1 MNLTLNPLN
10 RHCITFCTL
19 FLIFSGCTTLFPDRP
34 AEIYQPP
41 EERAERRLPDAA
53 NNADE
58 LNTDIPM
65 PEKEITG
72 DIALQEPISLS
83 SGITGPETDYIQPPI
98 ESEPPLPLNTAETA
112 SKDTNNPPGIEP
124 EPLYSN
130 SLTMSEPETAG
141 SNIINTSENFSPIII
156 DARSTNIDNSASAYT
171 QVLPEPEKIEPEPE
185 KKEPEPVV
193 EEIPPPTNQELID
206 SALDYCNVSNEFWEQ
221 GDLNSAID
229 ALDKAYSIILQVNGG
244 STPEDI
250 QQKEDI
256 RLTISKRVM
265 EVYSSRYT
273 VANGT
278 HTAIPLEMNE
288 HVQKALNLF
297 TGRDKKFFLES
308 YIRSGEYRPAIVRA
322 LNEAGLPEELS
333 WLPLIESGF
342 KVKALSSARALGM
355 WQFIASTGY
364 RFGMKRDSWVD
375 ERMDPEKS
383 TTAAI
388 GYMTVLHHMFG
399 DWTTVLAAYNCGEN
413 RVLSKIKS
421 QRLNYLDNFWD
432 LYTMLPSETAFY
444 VPKFLATLHIIN
456 DPQAYGFDE
465 LPEPKPEQKFEKITV
480 NKQLHLTTIANNLDV
495 EYALMKGL
503 NAELR
508 YYVTPNRPYELK
520 VPPGKGDILLAK
532 IDDIPVYVPPVP
544 SYVTHRV
551 RSGESL
557 SVIAKRYRSSVK
569 AIMNMNNLRSSSFIR
584 SGWKLKIPTRGASS
598 VSAPP
603 AYVSIPAGGE
613 LKYTVQKGDS
623 LWLIA
628 NRYHTTV
635 NGIKTL
641 NNLKRTTLQVGQ
653 VLVLSPGGVKVEPGT
668 TIDYQVMKG
677 DSPYLIA
684 KKYQMNLYDF
694 LRLNNMT
701 IKSTIYPGQVVKVV
715 PKGSRV

>member
-10 RHCITFCTL
+10 RHCITFFTL

-41 EERAERRLPDAA
+41 EERAEIRLPDAA

-58 LNTDIPM
+58 LETDIPM

-83 SGITGPETDYIQPPI
+83 SGITGPETDYIQTPI
-98 ESEPPLPLNTAETA
+98 ESDSPLPLNTAETA
-112 SKDTNNPPGIEP
+112 SEDTNNPPGIEP
-124 EPLYSN
+124 EPSYSN

-156 DARSTNIDNSASAYT
+156 EAQSTNIDNSASAYT
-171 QVLPEPEKIEPEPE
+171 LVLPEPKKI
-185 KKEPEPVV
+185 EPEPVV

-244 STPEDI
+244 STPEAI
-250 QQKEDI
+250 QQKEDN
-256 RLTISKRVM
+256 RLI
-265 EVYSSRYT
+265 
-273 VANGT
+273 
-278 HTAIPLEMNE
+278 
-288 HVQKALNLF
+288 
-297 TGRDKKFFLES
+297 FLES

-388 GYMTVLHHMFG
+388 GYMTELHHMFG

-701 IKSTIYPGQVVKVV
+701 IKSTIYPGQIVKVV